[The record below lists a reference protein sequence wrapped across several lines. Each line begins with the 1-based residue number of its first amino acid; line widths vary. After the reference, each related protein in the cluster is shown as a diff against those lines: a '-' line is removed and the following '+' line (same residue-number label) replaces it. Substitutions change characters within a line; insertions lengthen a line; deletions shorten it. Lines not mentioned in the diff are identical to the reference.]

1 MLLTDLTYIYI
12 LYHRILEELDEVLDS
27 RHFVE
32 YEDLGKLQYLGM
44 NLKESLRM
52 HPPIAGTQRILQQQ
66 ESLGGYTIPAN
77 TPINISYYITHN
89 SPRFWDNP
97 EVFDPERFSAEKKG
111 NQSSCQFLPFSAGP
125 RTCIGKTLAE
135 FEARVIMAR
144 LLQEFKLEL
153 VPGQSL
159 SIIEQLTIKPREGV
173 VCTIT
178 KR

>member
-1 MLLTDLTYIYI
+1 
-12 LYHRILEELDEVLDS
+12 
-27 RHFVE
+27 
-32 YEDLGKLQYLGM
+32 
-44 NLKESLRM
+44 M